1 MLRLRPVREA
11 VKLGELQGAVNMF
24 DVAKDTAGT
33 DGSELLIITNQPD
46 TRPTVESETDGGVEG
61 QSVSHP
67 ASSMMINVDGPT
79 VAAQS
84 GSCPFWSD
92 QMSLAMVS
100 VWMPVCSARTAAA
113 VPPTGRGR

>member
-1 MLRLRPVREA
+1 MHPTLIEIERQGVPVAVAERKGCFGFGRVREA

-61 QSVSHP
+61 QSAGHP
-67 ASSMMINVDGPT
+67 SFVDDDQRRRSDGGGP
-79 VAAQS
+79 V
-84 GSCPFWSD
+84 
-92 QMSLAMVS
+92 
-100 VWMPVCSARTAAA
+100 R
-113 VPPTGRGR
+113 

>member
-1 MLRLRPVREA
+1 
-11 VKLGELQGAVNMF
+11 
-24 DVAKDTAGT
+24 
-33 DGSELLIITNQPD
+33 
-46 TRPTVESETDGGVEG
+46 
-61 QSVSHP
+61 VSAIP

-113 VPPTGRGR
+113 AADGARPMTWPPS